1 MDMKEMQHKV
11 STHVGVQRELQAV
24 ANTELAKE
32 EEQKAAEQAK
42 EAEKAAEELEN
53 EQEKAAEELDKSA
66 EELENEEEK
75 AAEELENEEEKAAE
89 ELDKSAEELENEQE
103 KAAEELE
110 NEEEK
115 AAVVDL
121 PSVTIATNSSNYD
134 PAVLLPIYEAKMT
147 AELNAANVSFD
158 GLELTITK
166 LGEGRV
172 RKLASLDNS
181 TAQVVVINA
190 RIRLQNAMVAASP
203 GSIRE
208 IEEIYEKTA
217 ASKTFNEGVFA
228 QLNEATGGD
237 TVLVGLEIN
246 DPVVTAG
253 RISSGQYQVRFVL
266 WLTCTLF
273 SIAFI

>member
-1 MDMKEMQHKV
+1 MVGATVSSDMDMKEMQHKV

-147 AELNAANVSFD
+147 AELNAANVKF
-158 GLELTITK
+158 
-166 LGEGRV
+166 
-172 RKLASLDNS
+172 
-181 TAQVVVINA
+181 
-190 RIRLQNAMVAASP
+190 
-203 GSIRE
+203 
-208 IEEIYEKTA
+208 
-217 ASKTFNEGVFA
+217 
-228 QLNEATGGD
+228 
-237 TVLVGLEIN
+237 
-246 DPVVTAG
+246 
-253 RISSGQYQVRFVL
+253 
-266 WLTCTLF
+266 
-273 SIAFI
+273 

>member
-1 MDMKEMQHKV
+1 M
-11 STHVGVQRELQAV
+11 
-24 ANTELAKE
+24 
-32 EEQKAAEQAK
+32 
-42 EAEKAAEELEN
+42 
-53 EQEKAAEELDKSA
+53 
-66 EELENEEEK
+66 
-75 AAEELENEEEKAAE
+75 
-89 ELDKSAEELENEQE
+89 
-103 KAAEELE
+103 
-110 NEEEK
+110 
-115 AAVVDL
+115 
-121 PSVTIATNSSNYD
+121 
-134 PAVLLPIYEAKMT
+134 LLM
-147 AELNAANVSFD
+147 LSFD

-266 WLTCTLF
+266 WLTCYIVFNCFYLISSYPLIIYTIQYFTTPVHL
-273 SIAFI
+273 